1 MSPLSQQIQQTKERN
16 PEMQTTLI
24 LLLAPSNLLI
34 VLSMVL
40 MALSSM
46 FFRRA
51 IFLNIGFA
59 ALSTAC
65 AATVASLYPYN
76 PAIFSTV
83 YYAAGCVVG
92 SILLNNKTLFIIMS
106 FLFYILCFIALFS

>member
-1 MSPLSQQIQQTKERN
+1 MSPFSQQIQQTKERN
-16 PEMQTTLI
+16 PEMKTTLI

-34 VLSMVL
+34 MLSIVL
-40 MALSSM
+40 MMVSNM

-59 ALSTAC
+59 AFSTGCVAT
-65 AATVASLYPYN
+65 AASSYPYLTTY
-76 PAIFSTV
+76 AIA

-92 SILLNNKTLFIIMS
+92 SILLDNKKVFIVTS
-106 FLFYILCFIALFS
+106 LLFYILCFIALFS